1 MNRRDSI
8 KFIGVGSISAGMI
21 LGSCKP
27 DGKNVETATEETPEV
42 LKAGRQK
49 FEIERDNKLL
59 SETFFDDHEM
69 ATITVLADIIIPADE
84 KSGSATEA
92 EVPAFIEFI
101 VKDMPY
107 HQVPMRGGLRWLDM
121 ECLKRFEKTFVD
133 CSKKQ
138 QLEVVED
145 IAYPNDVKPGLEQGA
160 AFFSRMRDLTATGF
174 FTTQMGIEDLGY
186 MGNRPG
192 TYDGPP
198 EDEIAKHGLEDV
210 L

>member
-1 MNRRDSI
+1 MNRRDSL
-8 KFIGVGSISAGMI
+8 KFIGVGSITAGMI

-27 DGKNVETATEETPEV
+27 DGTNVETATEETPEV
-42 LKAGRQK
+42 PETGREPH
-49 FEIERDNKLL
+49 EIERDKRLL
-59 SETFFDDHEM
+59 SDTFFDEHEM
-69 ATITVLADIIIPADE
+69 ATIAILAGIIIPADE

-101 VKDMPY
+101 VKDMPH

-121 ECLKRFEKTFVD
+121 ECLERFEKTFAD
-133 CSKKQ
+133 CSKEQ

-174 FTTQMGIEDLGY
+174 FTTQMGIEDVGYLG
-186 MGNRPG
+186 NQPG
-192 TYDGPP
+192 TYDGAPA
-198 EDEIAKHGLEDV
+198 DEIEKHGLQDFI
-210 L
+210 